1 MPYVPVAQ
9 LKDYVGKEL
18 GRSEWLTIDQARI
31 NLFAEATGDHQFI
44 HVDPVKAAKTPFG
57 STIAH
62 GFLSLSLMPK
72 LMEDIL
78 IMPEGLKM
86 AVNYGLDSVRF
97 IQPVKVDSKVRL
109 NVTLTDVN
117 GSQLSFS
124 RSRVWLPVSPVAQA
138 PVFSRVTIPIP
149 QGDATFSYA
158 QVASWSMT
166 VTNRLQPQPR
176 LGWVVCYLDH
186 LMAVPPSIQA
196 APVTRGYVYTLQGLV
211 GTVLDVD
218 DRRAGRG
225 DRDSDVLHA
234 GSSRIRPSSWARLN
248 RDRPPPSANSA
259 SYSWA

>member
-44 HVDPVKAAKTPFG
+44 HVDPVKAAQTPFG

-97 IQPVKVDSKVRL
+97 IQPVKVNSKVRL
-109 NVTLTDVN
+109 NVTLTDVTEKN
-117 GSQLSFS
+117 
-124 RSRVWLPVSPVAQA
+124 P
-138 PVFSRVTIPIP
+138 
-149 QGDATFSYA
+149 
-158 QVASWSMT
+158 ASGCS
-166 VTNRLQPQPR
+166 
-176 LGWVVCYLDH
+176 
-186 LMAVPPSIQA
+186 
-196 APVTRGYVYTLQGLV
+196 
-211 GTVLDVD
+211 
-218 DRRAGRG
+218 
-225 DRDSDVLHA
+225 
-234 GSSRIRPSSWARLN
+234 
-248 RDRPPPSANSA
+248 RPPPRWKSKVRKNRRTSLSRCHSA
-259 SYSWA
+259 SCKRFPVVRD